1 MFKVTMTS
9 EPRSI
14 RRESKKYVYLIW
26 KFVKNVKI
34 HTIFAK
40 GLKVIILTITNY
52 NKNKINIGV
61 LYLSFIKR
69 LKL

>member
-1 MFKVTMTS
+1 MTS
-9 EPRSI
+9 EPRNI
-14 RRESKKYVYLIW
+14 RIKKKYVYLIW

-34 HTIFAK
+34 HTVFAK
-40 GLKVIILTITNY
+40 RLKVIIPIITNY

-69 LKL
+69 LKLL